1 MNRAINQD
9 KADAE
14 MDTLKTDMKV
24 APIKLRFK
32 ALFIDYLCIVAY
44 LALLMGVAMACYKL
58 FFGEVPQFTA
68 LQSQLVAFFTSV
80 LPVMGWFAFME
91 SKGDFASLGKR
102 KVGIQVKYE
111 RFGKNPL
118 VSSILR
124 NALKFLP
131 WQLAHMAVIEGVYD
145 GFESRS
151 LLIVTLVLPVI
162 YVAMAVIRKD
172 HRHFAD
178 IVSGSYVVMRG

>member
-1 MNRAINQD
+1 M
-9 KADAE
+9 
-14 MDTLKTDMKV
+14 KTDIKI
-24 APIKLRFK
+24 APLKLRFK

-44 LALLMGVAMACYKL
+44 LVVLMGVAIACYEL
-58 FFGEVPQFTA
+58 FFGGVPEFTA

-91 SKGDFASLGKR
+91 SRNDFASLGKR
-102 KVGIQVKYE
+102 KAGIQVKYVK
-111 RFGKNPL
+111 FGKRPL

-131 WQLAHMAVIEGVYD
+131 WQLAHMAVIGGFYD
-145 GFESRS
+145 GFESPS

-162 YVAMAVIRKD
+162 YVVMVVFGKD
-172 HRHFAD
+172 HRHIAD

>member
-131 WQLAHMAVIEGVYD
+131 WQLAHMAVIGGVYD
-145 GFESRS
+145 GFESAN
-151 LLIVTLVLPVI
+151 LLIVTLILPVI
-162 YVAMAVIRKD
+162 YIAMAVIRKD
-172 HRHFAD
+172 NRHFAD